1 MNFLVEKV
9 ETTFLL
15 AEISLVSQ
23 LFYWL
28 TEVTVCKEYY
38 VNLFAIKKL
47 KEFLISEKES
57 LNFGKTMISERNK
70 FF

>member
-57 LNFGKTMISERNK
+57 LNIGKTMISERNK

>member
-23 LFYWL
+23 LSYWL

-57 LNFGKTMISERNK
+57 LNIGKTTISERNK
-70 FF
+70 FS